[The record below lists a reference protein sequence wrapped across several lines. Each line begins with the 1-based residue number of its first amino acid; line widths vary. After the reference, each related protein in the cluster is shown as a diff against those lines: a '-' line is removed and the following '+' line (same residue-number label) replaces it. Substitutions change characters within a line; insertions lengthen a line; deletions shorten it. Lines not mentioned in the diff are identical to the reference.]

1 MNEAEKAIIKEWN
14 GLMSN
19 AVAECLRL
27 RREKAMLYEMLIDS
41 ERWEFALEKFT
52 DDQGRSQIGVT
63 RQRLGWTEEEI
74 DRRLRNGRED

>member
-27 RREKAMLYEMLIDS
+27 RREKVRLYGMLIQS
-41 ERWEFALEKFT
+41 ERYVRVNN
-52 DDQGRSQIGVT
+52 QYGV
-63 RQRLGWTEEEI
+63 RRYKRWWTEQEI
-74 DRRLRNGRED
+74 DEELRNGRED

>member
-27 RREKAMLYEMLIDS
+27 RREKVMLYEMLIQS
-41 ERWEFALEKFT
+41 ERYVRANN
-52 DDQGRSQIGVT
+52 QYGV
-63 RQRLGWTEEEI
+63 RRYKRWWTEQEI
-74 DRRLRNGRED
+74 DEELRNGRED